1 MERLSTS
8 PVPLV
13 AAVNDLSG
21 FGRCSLTVAIP
32 VLSAMGLQVCPLPT
46 AILSNHTGYESGT
59 FMDFTPHM
67 ETYAAEWEKRNLE
80 FRAIYT
86 GFLGNLKQVKT
97 ISAFI
102 RRFRRPDTMVLVDPV
117 MGDNGTIYA
126 TYTAEMCRAMR
137 DLTVMGTVATPNL
150 TEACLL
156 ADWDYRALTAEKNP
170 ERLFAQ
176 LFTIGD
182 RIAWTGPS
190 QVVITGV
197 RPGDGA
203 IHNIVVDRERDEH
216 FVVRVPMVEK
226 NFAGTGDVFASVLCG
241 HLVHGEPLR
250 AAVEKTAEF
259 VRKVT
264 EYTCRHALP
273 HLDGIAFEPFLHELC
288 FPLSEEEEDYE
299 NHT

>member
-1 MERLSTS
+1 MQSLSIS

-59 FMDFTPHM
+59 FTDFTPHM
-67 ETYAAEWEKRNLE
+67 EAYAAEWEKRGLE

-86 GFLGNLKQVKT
+86 GFLGNLEQVET
-97 ISAFI
+97 ILAFI
-102 RRFRRPDTMVLVDPV
+102 RRFRQSDSVVLVDPV
-117 MGDNGTIYA
+117 MGDEGVLYA
-126 TYTAEMCRAMR
+126 TYTPEMCRAMR
-137 DLTVMGTVATPNL
+137 ELVAMGTIVTPNL

-156 ADWDYRALTAEKNP
+156 ADWDYEALTAEQDP
-170 ERLFAQ
+170 EAFFQQ
-176 LFTIGD
+176 LFTIAD
-182 RIAWTGPS
+182 QIALTGPS

-203 IHNIVVDRERDEH
+203 IHNLVVDRDRNAH
-216 FVVRVPMVEK
+216 FSIRVPMVEK
-226 NFAGTGDVFASVLCG
+226 SYAGTGDVFASVLCG
-241 HLVHGEPLR
+241 HLVRGESLKP
-250 AAVEKTAEF
+250 AVEKTAEF

-264 EYTCRHALP
+264 DFTFCHDLP
-273 HLDGIAFEPFLHELC
+273 YLDGIAFEPFLHELYSP
-288 FPLSEEEEDYE
+288 FPGKDEG
-299 NHT
+299 